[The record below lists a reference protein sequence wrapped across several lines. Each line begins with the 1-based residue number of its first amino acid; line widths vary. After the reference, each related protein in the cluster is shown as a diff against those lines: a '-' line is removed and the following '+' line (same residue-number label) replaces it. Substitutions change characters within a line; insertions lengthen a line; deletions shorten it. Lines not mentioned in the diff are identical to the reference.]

1 MDTDSERASHNKC
14 FALPY
19 LLLDRIQQAFTQ
31 IFFFSPSKINGRHYR
46 DLCHI
51 ELGGNTSVKLKA
63 FLLQSQI
70 IGLYCKF
77 VAVQTAQVIISS
89 AAFYKR
95 DLVSILNV

>member
-1 MDTDSERASHNKC
+1 M
-14 FALPY
+14 
-19 LLLDRIQQAFTQ
+19 
-31 IFFFSPSKINGRHYR
+31 
-46 DLCHI
+46 
-51 ELGGNTSVKLKA
+51 KLKA